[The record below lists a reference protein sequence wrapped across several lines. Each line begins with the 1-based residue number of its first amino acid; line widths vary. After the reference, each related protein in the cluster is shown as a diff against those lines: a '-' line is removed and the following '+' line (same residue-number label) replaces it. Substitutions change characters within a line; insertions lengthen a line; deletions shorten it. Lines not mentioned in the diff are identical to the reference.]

1 MSHLAEDL
9 LEQLEEGKNLT
20 FHFLED
26 EVIVSH
32 HNHPQF
38 PYHLTMKQAGNTVHL
53 PLTLDSVSH
62 LVAGFSRLPFRL
74 SLVRSKLF
82 E

>member
-1 MSHLAEDL
+1 MSHLTDDL
-9 LEQLEEGKNLT
+9 LEQLEEGKNLS

-32 HNHPQF
+32 HTHPQF
-38 PYHLTMKQAGNTVHL
+38 RYHLTMKQAGNTIHL
-53 PLTLDSVSH
+53 PLTEDSVPH